1 MNSCCRQIPI
11 SVLTKVDQASK
22 FGCLKLTYKDILYGR
37 TFSSYRLT
45 MVTLGRF
52 FQVMN
57 EAFCVVY
64 IMLQIFVLRALVLC
78 PKLVIY
84 RFQIS
89 KIVLKCVLIFRFC
102 YLLVWVIFIY
112 FWAKFWPQYIYCSA
126 ANFMIKSYWRS
137 IQIWNI
143 IILVF
148 KRFCLLREMI
158 IVI

>member
-1 MNSCCRQIPI
+1 
-11 SVLTKVDQASK
+11 
-22 FGCLKLTYKDILYGR
+22 
-37 TFSSYRLT
+37 

-112 FWAKFWPQYIYCSA
+112 F
-126 ANFMIKSYWRS
+126 
-137 IQIWNI
+137 
-143 IILVF
+143 
-148 KRFCLLREMI
+148 
-158 IVI
+158 